1 MLAWRAVEVLRN
13 SFQKLIIRIIEVMQ
27 ELKLTIAS
35 DDLI

>member
-1 MLAWRAVEVLRN
+1 MLVWRAVEVLRN